1 MIMPNKIIYTN
12 EQMRGD
18 LQEIIRQMGVGDF
31 RADVVVGI
39 ARGGLVPATMLSHY
53 LGKPLQTINYSLRDN
68 MVSHISEVNDIATKI
83 IAGESVLLVDD
94 ICDSGDTLR
103 KVVDEVASLVERSKT
118 ESRPLLDWE
127 DRFKVAVLWNNTS
140 QDVFEADYVGR
151 EISRADDERW
161 VIFPYE
167 EWWKA

>member
-1 MIMPNKIIYTN
+1 MPNKIIYTN

-18 LQEIIRQMGVGDF
+18 LQEIIRQMTSEGF
-31 RADVVVGI
+31 APDVVVGI

-53 LGKPLQTINYSLRDN
+53 LGKPLMVINYSLRDN
-68 MVSHISEVNDIATKI
+68 KVSRISEVNDIVKLYSTMQN
-83 IAGESVLLVDD
+83 VLIVDD
-94 ICDSGDTLR
+94 ICDSGDTLA
-103 KVVDEVASLVERSKT
+103 KVYSDIREETKDIPGHALGNLKT
-118 ESRPLLDWE
+118 
-127 DRFKVAVLWNNTS
+127 AVLWNNVS

-151 EISRADDERW
+151 EISRAEDERW

>member
-1 MIMPNKIIYTN
+1 MPEKIIYTN
-12 EQMRGD
+12 DQMRGD
-18 LQEIIRQMGVGDF
+18 LQEIIRQMGKDDF
-31 RADVVVGI
+31 KPDVVVGI

-68 MVSHISEVNDIATKI
+68 MVSHVSEISDAARKI
-83 IAGESVLLVDD
+83 KEGNSILLVDD
-94 ICDSGDTLR
+94 ICDSGETLR
-103 KVVDEVASLVERSKT
+103 KVVDEITSQMPKGWND
-118 ESRPLLDWE
+118 PYQGWE
-127 DRFKVAVLWNNTS
+127 ARLKVAVLWNNIS

-151 EISRADDERW
+151 EISRAEDERW